1 MSKNNHPGF
10 AQGLWHANP
19 ALVQLLGLCP
29 LLAVTT
35 SLVNGIGLGLATLF
49 VLCATNVLVSASRA
63 WIHRD
68 LRLPAYVL
76 IIAAFVTAVDLAF
89 RAWLFDLHESLGLF
103 IPLIVTNCIILGRAE
118 AFASRQPVWPS
129 LLDAV
134 SQGLGFAAV
143 LISLG
148 AVRELLGR
156 GSLFSG
162 AEMLFGPAAASL
174 QINLLSDEQ
183 GLLLAIL
190 PPGAF
195 IGLAVLIALRNRY
208 LQGTAA
214 RKKTEQLS

>member
-1 MSKNNHPGF
+1 
-10 AQGLWHANP
+10 
-19 ALVQLLGLCP
+19 
-29 LLAVTT
+29 
-35 SLVNGIGLGLATLF
+35 
-49 VLCATNVLVSASRA
+49 VLVSASRA

-76 IIAAFVTAVDLAF
+76 IIAAFVTTVDLAF

-129 LLDAV
+129 LLDGVA
-134 SQGLGFAAV
+134 QGLGFAAV

-148 AVRELLGR
+148 AIRELLGR

-162 AEMLFGPAAASL
+162 ADMLFGPAAASL
-174 QINLLSDEQ
+174 QITLLPDQQ

-208 LQGTAA
+208 LQRTGA
-214 RKKTEQLS
+214 KEKTRQLT